1 MMVIFLNIH
10 GLCADGNKIM
20 NPRQIFVFAPIDDYS
35 AQFIIQQLLML
46 DRDSNDEITMFINSG
61 GGYVSS
67 MFSIIDTMNIVK
79 SPIRTVVMGIA
90 ASAAAAIAACGDT
103 RLITQNS
110 QYMLHEVSSLTYG
123 SMSSMEEDMAQS
135 LAQQNKMINILSAK
149 TKQSPDTIK
158 NTITKTDKFFSATD
172 AVNFGLADKV
182 IQDQEAQVLKLS
194 EPINV
199 EGYEISQVD
208 REVQLL
214 REGKFHHPIYGEV
227 LISSVHLD
235 LMKSNF
241 DNNVRGIDI
250 SIDYTHDNEGGESPA
265 ACWIKELHVKSN
277 KDGKGKGLFA
287 RVEFT
292 PKGQQLVS
300 AKEYKY
306 SSADFA
312 IDYID
317 QDGKHHPYVLRGGTL
332 TNRPFIKGMNPIK
345 LSEYKPTKENKT
357 MNKEQLIAALK
368 AEGIDIVSLQ
378 TQATSLTQE
387 NVALKRQ
394 ITDLSALPAQKDTEI
409 KALKDQLAVSAKK
422 IVDDAKGLSFNKLVE
437 EGKAVPAQKDSILK
451 TFETAEAMESF
462 YKDSPVVVKFK
473 EQGSGSEGDDQTL
486 SADEEAVVA
495 TGRLTREQVIAGRSF
510 IKKDKNK
517 KTKKD

>member
-1 MMVIFLNIH
+1 
-10 GLCADGNKIM
+10 M

-46 DRDSNDEITMFINSG
+46 DRDSNGEITMFINSA

-67 MFSIIDTMNIVK
+67 MFSIIDTMNIIK

-110 QYMLHEVSSLTYG
+110 QFMLHEVSSLTFG
-123 SMSSMEEDMAQS
+123 SMSSMQEDMQQS
-135 LAQQNKMINILSAK
+135 INQQNKMINILAAK
-149 TKQSPDTIK
+149 TKQTPETIK
-158 NTITKTDKFFSATD
+158 NTITKTDKFFSSTD
-172 AVNFGLADKV
+172 AVNFGLADKI

-199 EGYEISQVD
+199 EGYEISQAD
-208 REVQLL
+208 KEVQLL
-214 REGKFHHPIYGEV
+214 REGRFNHPVYGEV
-227 LISSVHLD
+227 LISETHLD
-235 LMKSNF
+235 LMKKNF
-241 DNNVRGIDI
+241 ESNVRGIDV
-250 SIDYTHDNEGGESPA
+250 SIDYTHDNEGGENPA
-265 ACWIKELHVKSN
+265 ACWIKTLEVRSN

-287 RVEFT
+287 KVEFT

-312 IDYID
+312 VDYID

-345 LSEYKPTKENKT
+345 LSEYKPVIKEIKT
-357 MNKEQLIAALK
+357 MNKDELLAALK
-368 AEGIDIVSLQ
+368 LQGIDVSSLLASNSSLTSENVSL
-378 TQATSLTQE
+378 
-387 NVALKRQ
+387 KKQ

-422 IVDDAKGLSFNKLVE
+422 IVDDAKEAAFAKLIAQ
-437 EGKAVPAQKDSILK
+437 GKAVPAQKEGIMN
-451 TFETAEAMESF
+451 TFETAEKMELF
-462 YKDSPVVVKFK
+462 YKDSPVVVKVK
-473 EQGSGSEGDDQTL
+473 EEGSGAEGDDQTL
-486 SADEEAVVA
+486 SKDEEAVVA
-495 TGRLTREQVIAGRSF
+495 SGRLTREQVIAGR
-510 IKKDKNK
+510 KPVQKDKNK
-517 KTKKD
+517 TKKK

>member
-1 MMVIFLNIH
+1 
-10 GLCADGNKIM
+10 M

-67 MFSIIDTMNIVK
+67 MFAIIDTMNMVK

-90 ASAAAAIAACGDT
+90 ASAAAVIACCGDS

-110 QYMLHEVSSLTYG
+110 QYMLHEVSSITFG
-123 SMSSMEEDMAQS
+123 TMSTMQEDMQQS
-135 LAQQNKMINILSAK
+135 LQQQNKLVNIVAQK
-149 TKQSPDTIK
+149 TKQSPDTIS
-158 NTITKTDKFFSATD
+158 NMVNKTDKFFSATD

-214 REGKFHHPIYGEV
+214 REGQFHHPSYGEV
-227 LISSVHLD
+227 LIGAEHLN
-235 LMKSNF
+235 LMKANF
-241 DNNVRGIDI
+241 DANVRGIDI
-250 SIDYTHDNEGGESPA
+250 SIDYTHDNEAGENPA

-287 RVEFT
+287 KVEFT
-292 PKGQQLVS
+292 PMGLDKIS
-300 AKEYKY
+300 KKEYKY

-332 TNRPFIKGMNPIK
+332 TNRPFIKNMNPIK
-345 LSEYKPTKENKT
+345 LSEYKPVIKENKT
-357 MNKEQLIAALK
+357 MNRDEMLAALK
-368 AEGIDIVSLQ
+368 VQGIDVSSLQASNSSLTSENVSL
-378 TQATSLTQE
+378 
-387 NVALKRQ
+387 KKQ
-394 ITDLSALPAQKDTEI
+394 ITDLSAVPAQKDAEI
-409 KALKDQLAVSAKK
+409 KALNDKLALADKK
-422 IVDDAKGLSFNKLVE
+422 IVDDAKDLAFNKLVG
-437 EGKAVPAQKDSILK
+437 EGKVVPAQKEGVLNTFDS
-451 TFETAEAMESF
+451 AEKLVEF
-462 YKDSPVVVKFK
+462 YKDAPALVNMQEVGGNGEGTDDSLSP
-473 EQGSGSEGDDQTL
+473 S
-486 SADEEAVVA
+486 EEAVVA
-495 TGRLTREQVIAGRSF
+495 TGRFTREEVIKNRNIAPKRKNVVA
-510 IKKDKNK
+510 KKK
-517 KTKKD
+517 